1 MLRRAVSLRY
11 GAERQEETRASDWM
25 ALTMTDLLAKLQM
38 ELTGLAAL
46 TRGAAPAPRTLDRIV
61 LARTHENIIVAERR
75 TLRSQPSPCALHPPA
90 GPPFCAGR
98 ASEPLVLL
106 GSSMGCRVVLLETSY
121 VSDGA
126 VSAETSYASSQ
137 LSGDALF
144 EPRNA
149 TR

>member
-75 TLRSQPSPCALHPPA
+75 TLRSQPV
-90 GPPFCAGR
+90 R
-98 ASEPLVLL
+98 ASPSRGTALL
-106 GSSMGCRVVLLETSY
+106 LCRPSVGAAGAPRLEHGLPR
-121 VSDGA
+121 GA
-126 VSAETSYASSQ
+126 A
-137 LSGDALF
+137 
-144 EPRNA
+144 
-149 TR
+149 